1 MLDIMLKNFS
11 IAIDG
16 PAGVGKSTVAKG
28 VASVLGYS
36 YIDTGAMYRAVTLL
50 AMENNTDLN
59 DAPALVKLV
68 CDVNFDIIN
77 SIGKNIIVIVNGV
90 DVSQKIRTPLVTQNV
105 SKVASVPGVRKILV
119 DIQKKMACNGSV
131 VMEGRDIGTV
141 VIPDAEFKFFLVA
154 SPHER
159 ARRRAKDFEKMGF
172 PVNLEKLTEEIETR
186 DYFDST
192 RETNPLRPAEDAYLI
207 DCNGV
212 TVEQVINM
220 ILKRVSGDLH

>member
-1 MLDIMLKNFS
+1 MINNFS

-28 VASVLGYS
+28 VASVLEYN

-68 CDVNFDIIN
+68 SDIKFDIIN
-77 SIGKNIIVIVNGV
+77 SIGKNILLNGV
-90 DVSQKIRTPLVTQNV
+90 DISQKIRTPLVTQNV
-105 SKVASVPGVRKILV
+105 SKVASVPGVRKALV

-154 SPHER
+154 SPQER

-192 RETNPLRPAEDAYLI
+192 RQTNPLRPAKDAYMI
-207 DCNGV
+207 DCNGL
-212 TVEQVINM
+212 TLEQVINM
-220 ILKRVSGDLH
+220 IVKKVTGDLH